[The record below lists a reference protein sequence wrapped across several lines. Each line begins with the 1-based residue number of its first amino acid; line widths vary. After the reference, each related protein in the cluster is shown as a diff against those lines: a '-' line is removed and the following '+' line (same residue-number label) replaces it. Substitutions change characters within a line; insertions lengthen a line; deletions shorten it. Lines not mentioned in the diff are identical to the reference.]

1 MKNITTYR
9 HKKVLV
15 LGLARSGVKA
25 AELLHELGAFVTIN
39 DKKVFAENPA
49 AQDLLEEGIK
59 VITGSHPIEL
69 LDEGF
74 ELVVKNPGIPYENQ
88 MVQKALELNIP
99 VITEVELAYQIS
111 EAQIVGITGTN
122 GKTTTTTLINEMLN
136 AGDKTAHLAGNIG
149 FPAAG
154 VAMEAKKDDIITME
168 LSSFQLMG
176 IQTFR
181 PHIAVIV
188 NIYEAHLDYH
198 GSRQGYVAAKLRIF
212 ENQQADDYLV
222 VNWNQPELRELI
234 TQAKSRIVPFSTKE
248 VVEAGAY
255 VLDGNLMFKD
265 EIVGQQQDIILP
277 GEHNLE
283 NVLAAI
289 CVAKLEGQSNE
300 TIMHVLST
308 FYGVEHRTQFIKT
321 LNNRRFYN
329 DSKATNIIST
339 ESALKGFNEPVVL
352 LAGGLDRG
360 TEFDELKPFF
370 KNVRAVVLFGETKHK
385 IARVATEAG
394 VEHIKIVTDVEEA
407 VPVAYEYSEP
417 GDVILLSPACASWDQ
432 VPSFEVRGDLFI
444 KAVQE
449 LV

>member
-1 MKNITTYR
+1 MKKITSFR

-25 AELLHELGAFVTIN
+25 AELLHELGAFVTVN
-39 DKKVFAENPA
+39 DKKSFDENPA
-49 AQDLLEEGIK
+49 AQGLLEEGIT
-59 VITGSHPIEL
+59 VITGSHPTEM

-88 MVQKALELNIP
+88 MIQKALTLNIP
-99 VITEVELAYQIS
+99 IITEVELAYLIS
-111 EAQIVGITGTN
+111 EAQIVGVTGTN

-136 AGDKTAHLAGNIG
+136 RSKTALLAGNIG
-149 FPAAG
+149 FPASG
-154 VAMEAKKDDIITME
+154 VAMEAKAEDIITME

-176 IQTFR
+176 IETFR

-212 ENQQADDYLV
+212 ENQQADDFLV
-222 VNWNQPELRELI
+222 VNWNQPELRELV
-234 TQAKSRIVPFSTKE
+234 TAAKSRIVPFSTKE

-255 VLDGNLMFKD
+255 VLDGNLMFKG
-265 EIVGQQQDIILP
+265 EIIGRQADIVLP

-289 CVAKLEGQSNE
+289 CVAKLEGESNE
-300 TIMHVLST
+300 NIMAVLSS
-308 FYGVEHRTQFIKT
+308 FNGVEHRTQFIKT
-321 LNNRRFYN
+321 LAGRRFYN

-339 ESALKGFNEPVVL
+339 ESALKGFKEPVVL

-360 TEFDELKPFF
+360 NEFDDLKPFF

-407 VPVAYEYSEP
+407 VPVAYTCSEP

-444 KAVQE
+444 KAVNA
-449 LV
+449 L

>member
-39 DKKVFAENPA
+39 DKKAFAENPA

-198 GSRQGYVAAKLRIF
+198 GSRQGYVAAKL
-212 ENQQADDYLV
+212 
-222 VNWNQPELRELI
+222 
-234 TQAKSRIVPFSTKE
+234 
-248 VVEAGAY
+248 
-255 VLDGNLMFKD
+255 
-265 EIVGQQQDIILP
+265 
-277 GEHNLE
+277 
-283 NVLAAI
+283 
-289 CVAKLEGQSNE
+289 EGQSNE

-339 ESALKGFNEPVVL
+339 ESALKGFKEPVVL

>member
-1 MKNITTYR
+1 MKKITSFR

-25 AELLHELGAFVTIN
+25 AELLHELGAFVTVN
-39 DKKVFAENPA
+39 DKKSFDENPA
-49 AQDLLEEGIK
+49 AQGLLEEGIT
-59 VITGSHPIEL
+59 VITGSHPTEM

-88 MVQKALELNIP
+88 MIQKALTLNIP
-99 VITEVELAYQIS
+99 IITEVELAYLIS
-111 EAQIVGITGTN
+111 EAQIVGVTGTN

-136 AGDKTAHLAGNIG
+136 RTKTALLAGNIG
-149 FPAAG
+149 FPASG
-154 VAMEAKKDDIITME
+154 VAMEAKRTDIITME

-176 IQTFR
+176 IETFR

-212 ENQQADDYLV
+212 ENQQANDFLV
-222 VNWNQPELRELI
+222 VNWKQPELRELV
-234 TQAKSRIVPFSTKE
+234 TAAKSRIVPFSTKE

-265 EIVGQQQDIILP
+265 EIIGRQSELVLP

-289 CVAKLEGQSNE
+289 CVAKLEGESNE
-300 TIMHVLST
+300 NIMAVLSS
-308 FYGVEHRTQFIKT
+308 FNGVEHRTQFIKT
-321 LNNRRFYN
+321 LAGRRFYN

-339 ESALKGFNEPVVL
+339 ESALKGFKEPVVL

-360 TEFDELKPFF
+360 NEFDDLKPFF

-407 VPVAYEYSEP
+407 VPVAYACSEP

-444 KAVQE
+444 KAVNA
-449 LV
+449 L

>member
-1 MKNITTYR
+1 
-9 HKKVLV
+9 
-15 LGLARSGVKA
+15 
-25 AELLHELGAFVTIN
+25 
-39 DKKVFAENPA
+39 
-49 AQDLLEEGIK
+49 
-59 VITGSHPIEL
+59 
-69 LDEGF
+69 
-74 ELVVKNPGIPYENQ
+74 
-88 MVQKALELNIP
+88 
-99 VITEVELAYQIS
+99 
-111 EAQIVGITGTN
+111 
-122 GKTTTTTLINEMLN
+122 
-136 AGDKTAHLAGNIG
+136 
-149 FPAAG
+149 
-154 VAMEAKKDDIITME
+154 MEAKKDDVITME

-339 ESALKGFNEPVVL
+339 ESALKGFKEPVVL